1 MSCLTRTRAFR
12 FLVIYLY
19 VFGLSLI
26 VLPYT
31 AATAIL
37 IQKTDGGVLLHSA
50 ALFQTGRILRHIC
63 GACASVKKGWSFI
76 FKKNHKNRHMLYNW
90 TNTTTHLTTYS
101 TRMWYVGIEMSE
113 FMHLTIKSL
122 RWQAIQ
128 MRINSCLQVYTVN
141 SVGIFIICWF
151 ERSRRNTFIL
161 VLVRELFYL
170 FPPSTITIVDVVSAG
185 TTNQNN
191 TNKSKVLN
199 LLTWMSVLM

>member
-1 MSCLTRTRAFR
+1 MCLGWVWLYCHTQQLPRYWFKKPMGEFYSTQQHYFKRGAFYDIFVAHAR
-12 FLVIYLY
+12 
-19 VFGLSLI
+19 LS
-26 VLPYT
+26 
-31 AATAIL
+31 
-37 IQKTDGGVLLHSA
+37 KRGGHL
-50 ALFQTGRILRHIC
+50 
-63 GACASVKKGWSFI
+63 

-128 MRINSCLQVYTVN
+128 MRINSSLQFYTVH